1 MLSFEYY
8 VYLYHTNNISYQEIM
23 TDQLQDAR

>member
-8 VYLYHTNNISYQEIM
+8 VYLYHTNNISYQEM
-23 TDQLQDAR
+23 CPFSTTPG